1 MKSSVSSGTRPRR
14 SQRSVMRASLVELG
28 TLESPPITGLETEL
42 RAAMSGEVRADAYTL
57 HLFSRDASM
66 YSIKPLA
73 VVFPRDAADVAAA
86 VGVCAR
92 RQVPMLPRGAG
103 TSRSEE

>member
-1 MKSSVSSGTRPRR
+1 MTSSANSGTRPRR
-14 SQRSVMRASLVELG
+14 SPRFVMRASLVELG
-28 TLESPPITGLETEL
+28 RVESQPIAGLETEL
-42 RAAMSGEVRADAYTL
+42 RAAMRGEVRADAYTR

-66 YSIKPLA
+66 YSIEPIA

-103 TSRSEE
+103 T